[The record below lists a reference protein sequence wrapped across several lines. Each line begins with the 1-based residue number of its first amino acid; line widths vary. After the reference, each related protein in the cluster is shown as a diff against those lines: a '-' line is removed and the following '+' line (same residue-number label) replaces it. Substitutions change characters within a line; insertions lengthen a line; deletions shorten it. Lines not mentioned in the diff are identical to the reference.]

1 MSLDADQH
9 AMEAIVSF
17 IIIIPQKNLIW
28 FLKAPIIC
36 TTSQPYTSMMVVNI
50 AALNNVM
57 TKTLYPTTNSVAFG
71 LRVSTKLPKY
81 EIHLFTYIMH
91 TQFHPWC
98 SGIYQKLLVFM
109 ELLSMAAVMSLLT
122 PDHML

>member
-1 MSLDADQH
+1 
-9 AMEAIVSF
+9 
-17 IIIIPQKNLIW
+17 
-28 FLKAPIIC
+28 
-36 TTSQPYTSMMVVNI
+36 MMVVNI

-57 TKTLYPTTNSVAFG
+57 TQTLYPTTNSVAFG
-71 LRVSTKLPKY
+71 LRVRTKLAKY

-91 TQFHPWC
+91 TQFLLWC